1 MRQFRKIVLL
11 LLLVLGSSSLMAQH
25 ETEALVQNLQTANFD
40 NLLSFWDNQV
50 EVNMPDLAGQKQ
62 FNAKESNEVLKTF
75 FNKNSVLGFE
85 KSAARQVG
93 TTIYLTGKLISNTS
107 KFNITMLLQQN
118 KNGYA
123 IISVRVN

>member
-1 MRQFRKIVLL
+1 
-11 LLLVLGSSSLMAQH
+11 MAQH

-93 TTIYLTGKLISNTS
+93 TTIYLTGKLILKGYLSENSNEIDIS
-107 KFNITMLLQQN
+107 EKEMGIYLLKINGQSFKIM
-118 KNGYA
+118 KN
-123 IISVRVN
+123 